1 MLLSKTLDIGP
12 YAGVTFLSGNAC
24 EGGQVTGLDSLFY
37 PEFRRF
43 DFRGISRPTCQIL
56 FFIRIQIA
64 FLSGFWFEIEIF
76 GAMTEN
82 G

>member
-1 MLLSKTLDIGP
+1 MKILIRVQSR
-12 YAGVTFLSGNAC
+12 
-24 EGGQVTGLDSLFY
+24 EGDCFIRLEKKGQITGSDLLFY
-37 PEFRRF
+37 SELRRF
-43 DFRGISRPTCQIL
+43 DFRGISRPTCQIF